1 MFTIYTS
8 SSLKSIRSLW
18 LTRTKDDDSRRC
30 VFCWAKNHVVTLK
43 WWVRY
48 YLRANQSILHFGKL
62 MSCFSSTISKSSV
75 RDPLASRRF
84 FLNCRRDVN
93 RNRTAELLLFKSL
106 FLAKEFIHNGLDLIK
121 VSFGLIWAKRFQLMS
136 IKYRPGQAHFQFLF

>member
-1 MFTIYTS
+1 
-8 SSLKSIRSLW
+8 
-18 LTRTKDDDSRRC
+18 
-30 VFCWAKNHVVTLK
+30 
-43 WWVRY
+43 
-48 YLRANQSILHFGKL
+48 

-121 VSFGLIWAKRFQLMS
+121 VSFGLIWAKYGTKNIALNC
-136 IKYRPGQAHFQFLF
+136 LF

>member
-1 MFTIYTS
+1 MVFQFTFYTS

-62 MSCFSSTISKSSV
+62 MSYFSSTISKSSM
-75 RDPLASRRF
+75 RPSRSRRF

-121 VSFGLIWAKRFQLMS
+121 VSFGLIWAKN
-136 IKYRPGQAHFQFLF
+136 IKATVAKKVPKTLP